1 MSMWL
6 LSKHVKESTKFPHLV
21 ESVVWL
27 HTTHQCL
34 YRAQVRNPYNEAFMG
49 SCTWAMLAS
58 SPGHT
63 PGVCGLGTR
72 LGLCTHGMLQMGSI
86 RAFKKMRE

>member
-1 MSMWL
+1 MSMRP
-6 LSKHVKESTKFPHLV
+6 LSKHVKYNCKAQNFHSVHLQLV
-21 ESVVWL
+21 VSLWVISVVWM
-27 HTTHQCL
+27 HTIHQCL

-63 PGVCGLGTR
+63 WAVWSGDKARVMYT
-72 LGLCTHGMLQMGSI
+72 
-86 RAFKKMRE
+86 

>member
-1 MSMWL
+1 MVNIIA
-6 LSKHVKESTKFPHLV
+6 KHKISTVYTFVVSLWV
-21 ESVVWL
+21 ISVVWM
-27 HTTHQCL
+27 HTIHQCL

-63 PGVCGLGTR
+63 WAVWSGDKARVMYT
-72 LGLCTHGMLQMGSI
+72 
-86 RAFKKMRE
+86 